1 MTKTTT
7 ATSTRPIVE
16 LPDEDAVIAFLRQNP
31 GVLERHPEVIA
42 NLTFSH
48 ESGSAISLVE
58 RQLRVLRDENQKL
71 KTQLNNLVHVAR
83 ENEELSQRFH
93 RLSLEL
99 MSSDNLHDIVAMT
112 RNQVQTFFYTDVAE
126 FCFLDRLR
134 SRLPGLEKS
143 VLDPESK
150 HATKIRNWVNK
161 RQPVFGP
168 LDPGVRKLLFGEHAN
183 ITSCVLIPLYH
194 SHDIGLLL
202 LGSKSRDRFID
213 GMGTIFL
220 SQLGELVSHKIS
232 QFLD

>member
-7 ATSTRPIVE
+7 ATSANTE
-16 LPDEDAVIAFLRQNP
+16 NGLPDESAVIEFLRRNP

-42 NLTFSH
+42 NLTFAH
-48 ESGSAISLVE
+48 ETGGAISLVE
-58 RQLRVLRDENQKL
+58 RQLRALREENGKL
-71 KTQLNNLVHVAR
+71 KAQLNTLVHVAR

-99 MSSDNLHDIVAMT
+99 MASDNLHDIVAMT

-126 FCFLDRLR
+126 FCFLDRLK

-143 VLDPESK
+143 VLDPDSK
-150 HATKIRNWVNK
+150 HASRIRNWVHK

-194 SHDIGLLL
+194 SHEIGLLL

-232 QFLD
+232 QFID

>member
-7 ATSTRPIVE
+7 ATTSQTLAE
-16 LPDEDAVIAFLRQNP
+16 LPDEASVIEFLRQNP
-31 GVLERHPEVIA
+31 AVLERHPEVIA
-42 NLTFSH
+42 NLTFAH
-48 ESGSAISLVE
+48 ETGGAISLVE

-126 FCFLDRLR
+126 FCFLDRLK

-143 VLDPESK
+143 VLDPDSK
-150 HATKIRNWVNK
+150 HATKIRNWVHK

-183 ITSCVLIPLYH
+183 ITSCVLVPLYH
-194 SHDIGLLL
+194 TNDIGLLL

-232 QFLD
+232 QFID